1 VALGEFGAF
10 IHYGEYNPSNQV
22 CPDPSQ
28 FRLEIAADCTDLV
41 GKPAPDLVTTFET
54 EVIIEDPQLGSTREL
69 IPLSMNF
76 YDAGGMGGADGLP
89 ELEGGECQVWGT
101 LHMDT
106 DQGTFSVPCKSTP
119 VCFQEPMEEGET
131 VPKLTLDLVTLS
143 LSKLTDSLAGA
154 GPGVPVLHRFKLKN
168 NSDAIFE
175 GAIQVTSDNLNEQA
189 TWEPAYEG
197 AAGWSHNLSVGEGDD
212 FPMEVY
218 AKVDVDTHDPCFAL
232 PTPESSISPT
242 ASLPS
247 IVLPAGDEIVFHVYT
262 RSWGLCADGSCSKVV
277 IKAEGDLTGG
287 TNTHSIPVSVCS
299 GTAVIVEIE
308 VPPPSSHDPYDCPD
322 NGEASYVAGCGDEDG
337 DGVDDCYEYLVRAA
351 PFPEAVDGLILTGQ
365 DDGVLVVI
373 LSQTDTPDGFSSRV
387 VDTHLVEANLGR
399 MHETLELSGDPA
411 AGDRVEF
418 TARYILGAGSP
429 DGVGTIR
436 EITMGAKF
444 GPNEFL
450 PHSVIGQGEVLVVSE
465 PYAVYDLMG
474 QESLWAVDATTGL
487 NEEVPIEDVSFT
499 VEDNG
504 YSMSLAFDVPD
515 FEPTTYLFT
524 HDFRAFARTDFE
536 VVCEDGTDN
545 DNDGDTDCDDSDCAK
560 DPVCQDDS
568 GIENVPDSGDAA
580 DDTEDKEAGGCGCSQ
595 GIAPATAGWML
606 MGLALG
612 LRRRRR

>member
-1 VALGEFGAF
+1 
-10 IHYGEYNPSNQV
+10 
-22 CPDPSQ
+22 
-28 FRLEIAADCTDLV
+28 V

-54 EVIIEDPQLGSTREL
+54 EVIIEDPELGSTREM

-76 YDAGGMGGADGLP
+76 YDAGGLGGATGLP

-106 DQGTFSVPCKSTP
+106 DQGTFTVPCKSTP
-119 VCFQEPMEEGET
+119 ICFQEPPEDDET
-131 VPKLTLDLVTLS
+131 VPKLTLSLVTLTA
-143 LSKLTDSLAGA
+143 SKLTESLAGA
-154 GPGVPVLHRFKLKN
+154 APGVPVLHRFKLKN
-168 NSDAIFE
+168 HSDATFE

-189 TWEPAYEG
+189 SWEPAFDG
-197 AAGWSHNLSVGEGDD
+197 AAGWSHNLSVGDGDD

-247 IVLPAGDEIVFHVYT
+247 IVLVAGDEIFFHVYT
-262 RSWGLCADGSCSKVV
+262 RSWGLCADGSCSRVV

-287 TNTHSIPVSVCS
+287 TNNNSIPVSVCS
-299 GTAVIVEIE
+299 GTNVIVEIE

-322 NGEASYVAGCGDEDG
+322 NGEASYVMGCGDEDG

-351 PFPEAVDGLILTGQ
+351 PFPDTLDGLILTGQ
-365 DDGVLVVI
+365 GDGKLVVL

-387 VDTHLVEANLGR
+387 VDTHLVEPNLGR
-399 MHETLELSGDPA
+399 MHETLVLSGTPA
-411 AGDRVEF
+411 PGDRVEL

-429 DGVGTIR
+429 EGVGTIR

-450 PHSVIGQGEVLVVSE
+450 PHSVIGSGEVLVVSE
-465 PYAVYDLMG
+465 PYAIYDLMG
-474 QESLWAVDATTGL
+474 QESLWAVDSTTGL
-487 NEEVPIEDVSFT
+487 NEEVPIEDVTFT

-515 FEPTTYLFT
+515 FGPTTYLFT

-545 DNDGDTDCDDSDCAK
+545 DNDGDTDCDDSDCDK
-560 DPVCQDDS
+560 DPVCQDDT
-568 GIENVPDSGDAA
+568 GTENVPDSGD
-580 DDTEDKEAGGCGCSQ
+580 DDAEDDKAGGCGCSQ
-595 GIAPATAGWML
+595 GTNPATAGWML
-606 MGLALG
+606 VGLAMG